1 MRGRSLLV
9 WSIVA
14 VLAGAAGWVARV
26 GMDRLHPALEDG
38 TGRPPGGAGARLG
51 AGGSAPGRPR
61 PGGAPARQAEV
72 ETAPTASEEAGTPM
86 RDGPAH
92 ASAPSQQPAT
102 LGRPAPATR
111 SASPA
116 PGPYAPPRRAAPA
129 PTGRADRGEV
139 SGSSA
144 ASGEARPAEPKT
156 AVAAPSAR
164 SAPGSAVSG
173 SIPVADASGAGGEQS
188 GGGDGGISGG
198 TGPAGAAA
206 APGAV
211 SPQRAPRLTPPRV
224 LAVAGTGYPQDA
236 FRLTLRRQELGTG
249 LVVEAAEGT
258 VVLRVL
264 VAADGAVRSVDVVTS
279 SGSQVLDRAAEEAVR
294 RWQFAPATR
303 DGVPIDAYAV
313 LRVRYV
319 VR

>member
-1 MRGRSLLV
+1 
-9 WSIVA
+9 
-14 VLAGAAGWVARV
+14 
-26 GMDRLHPALEDG
+26 
-38 TGRPPGGAGARLG
+38 
-51 AGGSAPGRPR
+51 
-61 PGGAPARQAEV
+61 
-72 ETAPTASEEAGTPM
+72 M

-102 LGRPAPATR
+102 LGRPAPADRTPSRVERARARPAAPRRRVAAAVPPAATR